1 MSVKKMLNEWRRFI
15 NEGEFPEES
24 EFPVHGD
31 HNEDIKEIQSFLI
44 DIEANAGGEE
54 ASELLTHLQKPEHAR
69 VCKDLATLCREDPE
83 DLATLC
89 RENPEAF
96 ASLLAL
102 LCREDPKVLKM
113 FMSAVNSKPL
123 GGSQKPSP
131 EYSFHLDSIQ

>member
-83 DLATLC
+83 
-89 RENPEAF
+89 
-96 ASLLAL
+96 
-102 LCREDPKVLKM
+102 VLKM